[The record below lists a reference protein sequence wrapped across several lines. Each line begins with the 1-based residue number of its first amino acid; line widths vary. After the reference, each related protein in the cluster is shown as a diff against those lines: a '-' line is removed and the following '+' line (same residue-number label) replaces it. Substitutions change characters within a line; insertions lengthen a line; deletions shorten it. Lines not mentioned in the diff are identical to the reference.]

1 MRFIPA
7 LALAAA
13 VLLSGVG
20 SVGAQEKLVNEI
32 GNVTIEGN
40 SKIDMFRPE
49 KDQDTIPRN
58 FQKQPPLIPHSV
70 KGYNITQNF
79 NKCMDCHSKE
89 RAEETGATKVAK
101 SHYLDRE
108 DKKQIQYLT
117 ASLFLP
123 CSATCRNSTPS
134 RSSKTPTNRLP
145 RRGNDESRKIHA
157 RMGQAHWRG
166 DGCWLFVAGIVFWG
180 GFNWALEA
188 TNKES
193 FCISCH
199 EMEENVFKEYQN
211 TIHYTNRTGVRATC
225 PDCHVPK
232 EWGPKMVRKIQA
244 SNEVLHKLLGTS
256 IRQRSSMPSVQLAQN
271 EWDRMKAN
279 DSRECRNCHRYDY
292 MDYTEQGNR
301 AARMHPVAFDR
312 RQDLY

>member
-20 SVGAQEKLVNEI
+20 SAGAQELVNEI

-58 FQKQPPLIPHSV
+58 FQKQPPLIPHSI

-108 DKKQIQYLT
+108 DKKQ
-117 ASLFLP
+117 
-123 CSATCRNSTPS
+123 
-134 RSSKTPTNRLP
+134 TNISP
-145 RRGNDESRKIHA
+145 RRY
-157 RMGQAHWRG
+157 
-166 DGCWLFVAGIVFWG
+166 
-180 GFNWALEA
+180 
-188 TNKES
+188 
-193 FCISCH
+193 FC
-199 EMEENVFKEYQN
+199 MQ
-211 TIHYTNRTGVRATC
+211 
-225 PDCHVPK
+225 CHVPQFDAK
-232 EWGPKMVRKIQA
+232 PLV
-244 SNEVLHKLLGTS
+244 
-256 IRQRSSMPSVQLAQN
+256 
-271 EWDRMKAN
+271 AN
-279 DSRECRNCHRYDY
+279 IYKPATKKGE
-292 MDYTEQGNR
+292 
-301 AARMHPVAFDR
+301 
-312 RQDLY
+312 

>member
-49 KDQDTIPRN
+49 KDQETIPRN
-58 FQKQPPLIPHSV
+58 FQKQPPLIPHSI

-108 DKKQIQYLT
+108 DKKQSNI
-117 ASLFLP
+117 S
-123 CSATCRNSTPS
+123 
-134 RSSKTPTNRLP
+134 P
-145 RRGNDESRKIHA
+145 RRY
-157 RMGQAHWRG
+157 
-166 DGCWLFVAGIVFWG
+166 
-180 GFNWALEA
+180 
-188 TNKES
+188 
-193 FCISCH
+193 FC
-199 EMEENVFKEYQN
+199 MQ
-211 TIHYTNRTGVRATC
+211 
-225 PDCHVPK
+225 CHVPQFDAK
-232 EWGPKMVRKIQA
+232 PLVVNTYK
-244 SNEVLHKLLGTS
+244 
-256 IRQRSSMPSVQLAQN
+256 P
-271 EWDRMKAN
+271 
-279 DSRECRNCHRYDY
+279 
-292 MDYTEQGNR
+292 
-301 AARMHPVAFDR
+301 AAKKGE
-312 RQDLY
+312 